1 MKQLSNDLVRGKRS
15 TGRREKTVK
24 RINLRET
31 KVNHHNEDKGMAKQ
45 EGEKKYIKEKFSC
58 LFFIAVCAKAFAKK
72 FKHNL

>member
-45 EGEKKYIKEKFSC
+45 EGEKIYKRKIFMPIFYSGLC
-58 LFFIAVCAKAFAKK
+58 
-72 FKHNL
+72 